1 MSNEPS
7 TNHGE
12 GNPEAADEFNTAEQ
26 RFVKSE
32 RGKKKIQEGPQ
43 VKPDEE
49 AGLAGAEELARR
61 HAKADDSATA
71 MGPKPKKID

>member
-26 RFVKSE
+26 RFIHSE
-32 RGKKKIQEGPQ
+32 RGKKRIQEGPQ

-49 AGLAGAEELARR
+49 ADLVRAEDLGRQR
-61 HAKADDSATA
+61 AKADDSSTA
-71 MGPKPKKID
+71 MAPTSDD